1 MAKWFL
7 QTILPLKRPIY
18 YIITKF
24 IKTMTNLIK
33 ASILL
38 LSAISLLSCNPQQ
51 TENANNEKIKPPTE
65 QNRAAYSIVIHGGA
79 GVILKK
85 NMTEEKEK
93 YYLNALNAALDK
105 GESILKDGGTAA
117 DAVEQTIMILENHPG
132 FNAGKGAVFTHDGT
146 NKMDASFMDGKT
158 QNAGAVGEISTVKNP
173 IRAARLVMDKSDHVL
188 LTGEGANSFAIENG
202 LDTVPTSY
210 FYTEQRWESLQKV
223 LQEENKQE
231 GYIHPPADHKFG
243 TVGCVALDKDGNLAA
258 GTSTGGMTNKRWGR
272 LGDSPIIAAGTYANN
287 QTCGVS
293 CTGHGEFFIRYAVAY
308 DVSAR
313 MEYLGEDL
321 ATATDFIINK
331 KLVEKGG
338 SGGLIAMDKYGNVA
352 MPFNTDGMFRGYVK
366 DGKRKVLIYK

>member
-1 MAKWFL
+1 
-7 QTILPLKRPIY
+7 
-18 YIITKF
+18 
-24 IKTMTNLIK
+24 MTNLIK

>member
-1 MAKWFL
+1 MTYFSRIIILTLSTFFIYNCQPSQPENKDN
-7 QTILPLKRPIY
+7 QT
-18 YIITKF
+18 
-24 IKTMTNLIK
+24 MK
-33 ASILL
+33 A
-38 LSAISLLSCNPQQ
+38 
-51 TENANNEKIKPPTE
+51 TE
-65 QNRAAYSIVIHGGA
+65 QTRAPYSIVIHGGA

-93 YYLNALNAALDK
+93 DYLAILNAALDK
-105 GESILKDGGTAA
+105 GESILKNGGSAA
-117 DAVEQTIMILENHPG
+117 DAVEQTIMIMENHPG

-158 QNAGAVGEISTVKNP
+158 QNAGAVGEVSTIKNP
-173 IRAARLVMDKSDHVL
+173 IQAARLVMEKSDHVL
-188 LTGEGANSFAIENG
+188 LTGEGANNFAIENG
-202 LDTVPTSY
+202 LDTVPPSY
-210 FYTEQRWESLQKV
+210 FYTERRWESLQKV
-223 LQEENKQE
+223 LNKENKQE

-243 TVGCVALDKDGNLAA
+243 TVGCVALDNAGNLAA

-287 QTCGVS
+287 ETCGVS

-321 ATATDFIINK
+321 ATATDFIVNK

-338 SGGLIAMDKYGNVA
+338 SGGLVAMDKYGNVA
-352 MPFNTDGMFRGYVK
+352 MPFNTAGMFRGYAK
-366 DGKRKVLIYK
+366 GGKREVLIYK

>member
-1 MAKWFL
+1 M
-7 QTILPLKRPIY
+7 TTY
-18 YIITKF
+18 
-24 IKTMTNLIK
+24 IKT
-33 ASILL
+33 SILL
-38 LSAISLLSCNPQQ
+38 LLTILVISC
-51 TENANNEKIKPPTE
+51 E
-65 QNRAAYSIVIHGGA
+65 QNTKETTDKPMKNAPKVEQTRADYSIVIHGGA

-85 NMTEEKEK
+85 NMTDEKEK
-93 YYLNALNAALDK
+93 DYLTALNAALDK
-105 GESILKDGGTAA
+105 GEAILKNGGTSA

-146 NKMDASFMDGKT
+146 NKMDASFMDGQT
-158 QNAGAVGEISTVKNP
+158 QNAGAVGEVSTIKNP

-188 LTGEGANSFAIENG
+188 LTGEGANNFAIENG
-202 LDTVPTSY
+202 LETVPTDY
-210 FYTEQRWESLQKV
+210 FYTERRWNSLQNV
-223 LQEENKQE
+223 LQKENKQE

-243 TVGCVALDKDGNLAA
+243 TVGCVALDKNGNLAA

-287 QTCGVS
+287 ETCGVS

-321 ATATDFIINK
+321 ATATDFVVNK

-352 MPFNTDGMFRGYVK
+352 MPFNTEGMFRGYVK
-366 DGKRKVLIYK
+366 DGKREVLIYK

>member
-1 MAKWFL
+1 MSHLFQIYTFL
-7 QTILPLKRPIY
+7 FLILFFVRCHPPHPAETTTNDMKKSTTAEQT
-18 YIITKF
+18 
-24 IKTMTNLIK
+24 
-33 ASILL
+33 
-38 LSAISLLSCNPQQ
+38 
-51 TENANNEKIKPPTE
+51 
-65 QNRAAYSIVIHGGA
+65 RAPYSIVIHGGA

-85 NMTEEKEK
+85 NMTDEKEK
-93 YYLNALNAALDK
+93 DYLVALNAALDK
-105 GESILKDGGTAA
+105 GEEILKNGGSAA

-158 QNAGAVGEISTVKNP
+158 QNAGAVGEVSTIKNP
-173 IRAARLVMDKSDHVL
+173 IRAARLVMEKSDHVL
-188 LTGEGANSFAIENG
+188 LTGEGANNFAIENG
-202 LDTVPTSY
+202 LDTVPPNY
-210 FYTEQRWESLQKV
+210 FYTESRWNSLQKV
-223 LQEENKQE
+223 LQKEDKTE

-243 TVGCVALDKDGNLAA
+243 TVGCVALDKNGNLAA

-287 QTCGVS
+287 ETCGVS

-321 ATATDFIINK
+321 ATATDFIVNK

-338 SGGLIAMDKYGNVA
+338 SGGLIAMDKYGNIA
-352 MPFNTDGMFRGYVK
+352 MPFNTAGMFRGWAK
-366 DGKRKVLIYK
+366 DGKREVLIYK

>member
-1 MAKWFL
+1 MTHFSRLIFL
-7 QTILPLKRPIY
+7 TILTFFIYNCQPSHPENKDNTTLK
-18 YIITKF
+18 
-24 IKTMTNLIK
+24 
-33 ASILL
+33 S
-38 LSAISLLSCNPQQ
+38 
-51 TENANNEKIKPPTE
+51 TE
-65 QNRAAYSIVIHGGA
+65 QTRAPYSIVIHGGA

-93 YYLNALNAALDK
+93 DYIAILNAALDK
-105 GESILKDGGTAA
+105 GESILKNGGSAG

-158 QNAGAVGEISTVKNP
+158 QNAGAVGEVSTIKNP
-173 IRAARLVMDKSDHVL
+173 IRAARMVMEKSDHVL
-188 LTGEGANSFAIENG
+188 LTGDGANNFAIENG
-202 LDTVPTSY
+202 LDTVPPSY
-210 FYTEQRWESLQKV
+210 FYTKSRWESLQKV
-223 LQEENKQE
+223 LNKENKQE

-243 TVGCVALDKDGNLAA
+243 TVGCVALDNAGNLAA

-287 QTCGVS
+287 ETCGVS

-321 ATATDFIINK
+321 NTATDFIVNK

-352 MPFNTDGMFRGYVK
+352 MPFNTAGMFRGYVK
-366 DGKRKVLIYK
+366 GGEREVLIYK